1 MSNLLNAV
9 EGFNIENLLS
19 TVVDEKTGVEK
30 KYMSVQNR
38 VLWFRMV
45 NPLGK
50 IVTNILEKNDSFAI
64 VEARVY
70 LSKEDDD
77 KNYVAKGIAQREFS
91 KENVYSTRNI
101 EWAETAAIGRALS
114 LAGFGTQFCSD
125 ELNDNGVVDSPIE
138 SPKTITDEKVKPTQ
152 TKSDS
157 KANENDNVQKAD
169 NDSNKKPEQTTVTE
183 NKEKPV
189 QAAISNNEE
198 KVDEKQ
204 TTETAKAEKAELV
217 KTVDSDVT
225 EEKIEK
231 VDSTPVAE
239 EKVAPTKS
247 DEQQQ
252 MIGEPTYTKLTPR
265 DEIISVMTLEE
276 AQNTILDIGPL
287 KGKTMQNLLEQDENK
302 VRWFVDSYA
311 GNNNILKASAK
322 ILVDNLDGQA
332 S

>member
-9 EGFNIENLLS
+9 EGFNIESLLS
-19 TVVDEKTGVEK
+19 TIVDEKTGQEK
-30 KYMSVQNR
+30 KYMNVQNR

-91 KENVYSTRNI
+91 KDNVYSTRNI

-138 SPKTITDEKVKPTQ
+138 SPKTTTDEKDKSTKLTQ
-152 TKSDS
+152 TKTEASS
-157 KANENDNVQKAD
+157 NENGNVKKSE
-169 NDSNKKPEQTTVTE
+169 NDVNKKTEQATVTDNKPQSEQTTIQ
-183 NKEKPV
+183 KE
-189 QAAISNNEE
+189 EE
-198 KVDEKQ
+198 KVEQKPTDADTKQ
-204 TTETAKAEKAELV
+204 ENTETV
-217 KTVDSDVT
+217 QKTETQQS
-225 EEKIEK
+225 
-231 VDSTPVAE
+231 AE
-239 EKVAPTKS
+239 EKTTPQKS
-247 DEQQQ
+247 DEGQQ
-252 MIGEPTYTKLTPR
+252 MLGEPTYTKLTPI
-265 DEIISVMTLEE
+265 DEILSVMTLTE

-287 KGKTMQNLLEQDENK
+287 KGKTMHNLLEQDENK

-322 ILVDNLDGQA
+322 ILVDNLTDQA